1 MGGPTGRFARF
12 ITAERF
18 VHARADYYELKAKS
32 PKLKAIKRVI
42 CVKPDP
48 ELERSLVEYQN
59 AERQL
64 QSIVLQKHQL
74 QLQLNEISLAEEE
87 LKKSKG
93 DVFKSIGS
101 VMVKTTKEDADK
113 DLKERQDLAK
123 IRSSTLEK
131 QEEKLR
137 AHLSV
142 LQKKLEDKMK
152 GYKMGG
158 GAGESGIQ

>member
-1 MGGPTGRFARF
+1 MSSGRTYRALR
-12 ITAERF
+12 A
-18 VHARADYYELKAKS
+18 VHHGRALRSCSCGLLRAQGQEPKAQGN
-32 PKLKAIKRVI
+32 KRVI

-101 VMVKTTKEDADK
+101 VMVKTTK
-113 DLKERQDLAK
+113 
-123 IRSSTLEK
+123 
-131 QEEKLR
+131 
-137 AHLSV
+137 
-142 LQKKLEDKMK
+142 KMQIK
-152 GYKMGG
+152 T
-158 GAGESGIQ
+158 

>member
-1 MGGPTGRFARF
+1 M
-12 ITAERF
+12 
-18 VHARADYYELKAKS
+18 
-32 PKLKAIKRVI
+32 I

-137 AHLSV
+137 THLST